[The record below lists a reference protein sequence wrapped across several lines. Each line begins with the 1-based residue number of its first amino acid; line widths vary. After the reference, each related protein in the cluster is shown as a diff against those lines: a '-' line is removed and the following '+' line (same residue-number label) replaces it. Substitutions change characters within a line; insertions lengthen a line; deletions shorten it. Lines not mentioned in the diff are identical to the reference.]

1 MPNLHQRWFN
11 PKNEGSMK
19 VNDIYTLNQIQAQ
32 GLTEHSARELNAKV
46 YLNGDKV
53 YFFELIDNQQAYR
66 LYSII
71 NKRSFFL

>member
-1 MPNLHQRWFN
+1 M
-11 PKNEGSMK
+11 SMQI
-19 VNDIYTLNQIQAQ
+19 NDVYTLQQIHSQ
-32 GLTEHSARELNAKV
+32 GLTEHPAPNINAKV
-46 YLNGDKV
+46 YLNGEKV

>member
-1 MPNLHQRWFN
+1 MMMQI
-11 PKNEGSMK
+11 NE
-19 VNDIYTLNQIQAQ
+19 VYTLQQIQAQ
-32 GLTEHSARELNAKV
+32 GLKEHPAREINAKV